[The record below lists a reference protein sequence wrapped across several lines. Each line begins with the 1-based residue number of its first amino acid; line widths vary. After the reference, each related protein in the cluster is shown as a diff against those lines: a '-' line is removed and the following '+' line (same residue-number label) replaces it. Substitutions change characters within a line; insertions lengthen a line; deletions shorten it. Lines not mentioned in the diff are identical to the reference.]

1 MGPVTP
7 AAPLWPLDGA
17 IRRSLRWPACR
28 TFAFGWL
35 AALCL
40 CGLGHSMADAAE
52 RSATANAA
60 VNELREAV
68 AELRREDK
76 SYRAFRAAA
85 KKDNPELEEYAAFI
99 AGLQLRVFEQCEVVR
114 AQAGE
119 EAVREFDCI
128 RLTPNRPIVV
138 TVPSASAVQTE
149 EEKRAALNAR
159 LNDIEGDV
167 DDSLQKRQQEIRQR
181 QAASTAGGG
190 GGGGGGR
197 GGAAGTKDGTRGTP
211 GQPGESGGPTASA
224 GSIPGQQQPPAA
236 AYGRPGAT
244 DAPARQRV
252 MDGTSDDDVVA
263 RQLRE
268 AAERE
273 ADPVLK
279 EKLWA
284 EYKKY
289 REARR

>member
-1 MGPVTP
+1 MGRVTP
-7 AAPLWPLDGA
+7 AAPQWSLSGTV
-17 IRRSLRWPACR
+17 RRSVCRPATR
-28 TFAFGWL
+28 KFAFRWL

-40 CGLGHSMADAAE
+40 CGMGLSTAESAE
-52 RSATANAA
+52 RSATANDA

-68 AELRREDK
+68 TELRREEK

-85 KKDNPELEEYAAFI
+85 KKNNSELEEYATFI

-114 AQAGE
+114 ARAGE

-128 RLTPNRPIVV
+128 RMTPNRPIVV
-138 TVPSASAVQTE
+138 TVTSAAAVQTE
-149 EEKRAALNAR
+149 EEKRATLNAR

-167 DDSLQKRQQEIRQR
+167 DDSLQKSQQEIRQR
-181 QAASTAGGG
+181 QAAATT

-197 GGAAGTKDGTRGTP
+197 GSAAGTKDGPAGTP
-211 GQPGESGGPTASA
+211 GQPGNPTGQTGSA
-224 GSIPGQQQPPAA
+224 GSIPGQPQPPSA
-236 AYGRPGAT
+236 AYGRPGT
-244 DAPARQRV
+244 TNAPVRQRV
-252 MDGTSDDDVVA
+252 MDGGSDDDVVA

-273 ADPVLK
+273 TDPVLK